1 MSEELSVPVNDQ
13 IESLEKELLNLP
25 QVECPLKHNFAP
37 GVYMREITMPAGS
50 FIIGHEH
57 LTEHFNVVLTGKARV
72 MIDGVIEDLVAPCY
86 FISKPN
92 VRKVLFPEPEGPM
105 IAAASPGSMSMAAS
119 PQDRQSAIGTG
130 ECPENIAR
138 HEAFG
143 AHGPSAP

>member
-37 GVYMREITMPAGS
+37 GVYMREITMPSGS

-92 VRKVLFPEPEGPM
+92 VRKVLFILEEMKFATIHPTDETSVEVLESTLVRKSNSF
-105 IAAASPGSMSMAAS
+105 IKF
-119 PQDRQSAIGTG
+119 
-130 ECPENIAR
+130 E
-138 HEAFG
+138 EAK
-143 AHGPSAP
+143 ALLESLTTQED

>member
-1 MSEELSVPVNDQ
+1 MDSLVSVPVNDQ
-13 IESLEKELLNLP
+13 IENLERELLNLP

-50 FIIGHEH
+50 LIIGHEH

-92 VRKVLFPEPEGPM
+92 VRKVLYIVEEMKFATIHPTDETSVEVL
-105 IAAASPGSMSMAAS
+105 
-119 PQDRQSAIGTG
+119 
-130 ECPENIAR
+130 ENTLIR
-138 HEAFG
+138 KSNSFIKHEEAK
-143 AHGPSAP
+143 ALLENPSTKED

>member
-1 MSEELSVPVNDQ
+1 MDSTVSVPVNDQ
-13 IESLEKELLNLP
+13 IENLERELLNLP

-50 FIIGHEH
+50 LIIGHEH

-92 VRKVLFPEPEGPM
+92 VRKVLYIVEEMKFATIHPTDETSVEVL
-105 IAAASPGSMSMAAS
+105 
-119 PQDRQSAIGTG
+119 
-130 ECPENIAR
+130 ENTLIR
-138 HEAFG
+138 KSNSFIKHEEAK
-143 AHGPSAP
+143 ALLENPSIKED

>member
-1 MSEELSVPVNDQ
+1 MDSLVSVPVNDQ
-13 IESLEKELLNLP
+13 IENLERELLNLP

-50 FIIGHEH
+50 LIIGHEH

-92 VRKVLFPEPEGPM
+92 VRKVLYIVEEMKFATIHPTDETSVEVLEDTL
-105 IAAASPGSMSMAAS
+105 IRKSNSFIKHEEAKALL
-119 PQDRQSAIGTG
+119 
-130 ECPENIAR
+130 EN
-138 HEAFG
+138 
-143 AHGPSAP
+143 PSTKED

>member
-72 MIDGVIEDLVAPCY
+72 MIDGVIEDIVAPCY

-92 VRKVLFPEPEGPM
+92 VRKVLFILEEMKFATIHPTDETSVEVLESTLVRKSNSF
-105 IAAASPGSMSMAAS
+105 IKF
-119 PQDRQSAIGTG
+119 
-130 ECPENIAR
+130 E
-138 HEAFG
+138 EAK
-143 AHGPSAP
+143 ALLESLTTQED

>member
-1 MSEELSVPVNDQ
+1 MDSTVSVSVNDQ
-13 IESLEKELLNLP
+13 IENLEREMLNLP

-92 VRKVLFPEPEGPM
+92 VRKVLFILEEMKFATIHPTDETSVEVL
-105 IAAASPGSMSMAAS
+105 
-119 PQDRQSAIGTG
+119 
-130 ECPENIAR
+130 
-138 HEAFG
+138 EATLVRKSNSFIKFEE
-143 AHGPSAP
+143 AKALLESVTTQED

>member
-1 MSEELSVPVNDQ
+1 MESTVSVSINEQ
-13 IESLEKELLNLP
+13 IENLERDLLVNKS

-50 FIIGHEH
+50 FVIGHEH

-92 VRKVLFPEPEGPM
+92 VRKVLYIVEEMKFATIHPTNETSVEVL
-105 IAAASPGSMSMAAS
+105 
-119 PQDRQSAIGTG
+119 
-130 ECPENIAR
+130 ENTLIR
-138 HEAFG
+138 KSNSFIKYEEAK
-143 AHGPSAP
+143 ALLNQETKED

>member
-1 MSEELSVPVNDQ
+1 MESLVSVPVNDQ
-13 IESLEKELLNLP
+13 IENLERELLNLP

-50 FIIGHEH
+50 LIIGHEH

-92 VRKVLFPEPEGPM
+92 VRKVLYIVEEMKFATIHPTDETSVEVL
-105 IAAASPGSMSMAAS
+105 
-119 PQDRQSAIGTG
+119 
-130 ECPENIAR
+130 ENTLIR
-138 HEAFG
+138 KSNSFIKHEEAK
-143 AHGPSAP
+143 ALLENPSTKED

>member
-1 MSEELSVPVNDQ
+1 MESTVSVSINDQ
-13 IESLEKELLNLP
+13 IENLERELLNLP

-50 FIIGHEH
+50 FVIGHEH

-92 VRKVLFPEPEGPM
+92 VRKVLYIVEEMKFATIHPTNETSVEVL
-105 IAAASPGSMSMAAS
+105 
-119 PQDRQSAIGTG
+119 
-130 ECPENIAR
+130 ENTLIR
-138 HEAFG
+138 KSNSFIKYEEAK
-143 AHGPSAP
+143 ALLNQETKED

>member
-1 MSEELSVPVNDQ
+1 MSEELSLPVNDQ

-92 VRKVLFPEPEGPM
+92 VRKVLFILEEMKFATIHPTDETSVEVLESTLVRKSNSF
-105 IAAASPGSMSMAAS
+105 IKF
-119 PQDRQSAIGTG
+119 
-130 ECPENIAR
+130 E
-138 HEAFG
+138 EAK
-143 AHGPSAP
+143 ALLKSLTTQED

>member
-72 MIDGVIEDLVAPCY
+72 MIDGVIEDIVAPCY

-92 VRKVLFPEPEGPM
+92 VRKVLFILEEMKFATIHPTDETRVEVLESTLVRKSNSF
-105 IAAASPGSMSMAAS
+105 IKF
-119 PQDRQSAIGTG
+119 
-130 ECPENIAR
+130 E
-138 HEAFG
+138 EAK
-143 AHGPSAP
+143 ALLESLTTQED

>member
-50 FIIGHEH
+50 FVIGHEH

-92 VRKVLFPEPEGPM
+92 VRKVLYIVEEMKFATIHPTNETSVEVL
-105 IAAASPGSMSMAAS
+105 
-119 PQDRQSAIGTG
+119 
-130 ECPENIAR
+130 ENTLIR
-138 HEAFG
+138 KSNSFIKYEEAK
-143 AHGPSAP
+143 ALLNQETKED

>member
-92 VRKVLFPEPEGPM
+92 VRKVLFILEEMKFATIHPTDETSVEVLESTLVRKSNSF
-105 IAAASPGSMSMAAS
+105 IKF
-119 PQDRQSAIGTG
+119 
-130 ECPENIAR
+130 E
-138 HEAFG
+138 EAK
-143 AHGPSAP
+143 ALLESLTTQED

>member
-1 MSEELSVPVNDQ
+1 MESTVSVSINDQ
-13 IESLEKELLNLP
+13 IENLERDLLVNKS

-50 FIIGHEH
+50 FVIGHEH

-92 VRKVLFPEPEGPM
+92 VRKVLYIVEEMKFATIHPTDETSVEVL
-105 IAAASPGSMSMAAS
+105 
-119 PQDRQSAIGTG
+119 
-130 ECPENIAR
+130 ENTLIR
-138 HEAFG
+138 KSNSFIKHEEAK
-143 AHGPSAP
+143 ALLENPSTKED

>member
-1 MSEELSVPVNDQ
+1 MDSLVSVPVNDQ
-13 IESLEKELLNLP
+13 IENLERELLNLP

-50 FIIGHEH
+50 LIIGHEH

-92 VRKVLFPEPEGPM
+92 VRKVLYIVEEMKFATIHPTNETSVEVL
-105 IAAASPGSMSMAAS
+105 
-119 PQDRQSAIGTG
+119 
-130 ECPENIAR
+130 ENTLIR
-138 HEAFG
+138 KSNSFIKHEEAK
-143 AHGPSAP
+143 ALLENPSTKED

>member
-92 VRKVLFPEPEGPM
+92 VRKVLFILEEMKFATIHPTDETSVEVLESTLVRKSNSF
-105 IAAASPGSMSMAAS
+105 IKF
-119 PQDRQSAIGTG
+119 
-130 ECPENIAR
+130 E
-138 HEAFG
+138 EAK
-143 AHGPSAP
+143 ALLESLTT